1 MEFLTIW
8 SRKVEFDARE
18 ASERRVKV
26 IRGWNDEA
34 SKEVTEGGRGTGCE
48 GHRNNARREII
59 PKRQRTVALCF
70 EQILDRPWSSTS
82 NSCTRI
88 GRCFTNT
95 RCSQVEL
102 GHQRDE
108 PGIGQCQAGMRKER
122 KSGKTLFGILW
133 ERLNWEWQS
142 TQQDGNKKKLH
153 SHCWNIERGAAKEPP
168 EWSYYYSI
176 FAARYQIWKCS
187 TYHRIHCI
195 LPLTTWM
202 LKSTG
207 SQSR

>member
-1 MEFLTIW
+1 MQGRDL
-8 SRKVEFDARE
+8 RGGK
-18 ASERRVKV
+18 KV

-133 ERLNWEWQS
+133 ERQN
-142 TQQDGNKKKLH
+142 
-153 SHCWNIERGAAKEPP
+153 
-168 EWSYYYSI
+168 
-176 FAARYQIWKCS
+176 
-187 TYHRIHCI
+187 
-195 LPLTTWM
+195 
-202 LKSTG
+202 
-207 SQSR
+207 

>member
-1 MEFLTIW
+1 M
-8 SRKVEFDARE
+8 
-18 ASERRVKV
+18 

-70 EQILDRPWSSTS
+70 EQILNRPWSSTS
-82 NSCTRI
+82 NSCTGI

-108 PGIGQCQAGMRKER
+108 PGIGQCQAGMRKEKR
-122 KSGKTLFGILW
+122 KDSVWDFVGEAKLRMTEHSARREQEKTAG
-133 ERLNWEWQS
+133 
-142 TQQDGNKKKLH
+142 
-153 SHCWNIERGAAKEPP
+153 HCWNIERGAAKGPP
-168 EWSYYYSI
+168 E
-176 FAARYQIWKCS
+176 
-187 TYHRIHCI
+187 
-195 LPLTTWM
+195 
-202 LKSTG
+202 
-207 SQSR
+207 